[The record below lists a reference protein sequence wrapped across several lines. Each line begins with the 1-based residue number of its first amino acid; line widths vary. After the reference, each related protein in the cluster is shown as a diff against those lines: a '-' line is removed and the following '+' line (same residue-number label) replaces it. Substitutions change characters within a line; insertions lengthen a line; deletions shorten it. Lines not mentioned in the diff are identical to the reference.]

1 MHPISSSAL
10 AASTKPTTACPPNPA
25 SGTTLTCATGAWA
38 TSYAARC
45 VFTTTTL
52 NTTSPTAPLAPT
64 APTAAPA
71 LTRRRAWARSSPAI
85 STTAPSLSTASGPP
99 TRLLTVRGSWRP
111 RRWQAASWRT
121 SSSAVHCAATT
132 ARARTRRR
140 ARTCP
145 PRSVALASTAT
156 QMASPPS
163 TRAPSFTMLHALAP
177 SVTRRRPTVCARARA
192 WFLRSH
198 SRSSSSK
205 ARLGTPTARTRSR
218 TTRRMRTRTLHA
230 SPPRTRRTRTVCLG
244 IGWSA
249 LTSHSCCSGSP
260 RSSGRFARCRGDDPA
275 RTSALQI
282 RRNLTSA
289 SHWPCSC
296 SSSRG

>member
-38 TSYAARC
+38 TSCASRRAR
-45 VFTTTTL
+45 TTTAVL
-52 NTTSPTAPLAPT
+52 PARNTTSPTAPLAPT

-71 LTRRRAWARSSPAI
+71 LMHRQAWARSSPAI
-85 STTAPSLSTASGPP
+85 STTPPSLSTASGPP

-111 RRWQAASWRT
+111 RRWQAASRRA

-145 PRSVALASTAT
+145 PRSVAMASIAT
-156 QMASPPS
+156 QMARPPL
-163 TRAPSFTMLHALAP
+163 TRAPSFIMLQAP
-177 SVTRRRPTVCARARA
+177 SVTRRRPTGCARARA
-192 WFLRSH
+192 LSLRSH

-218 TTRRMRTRTLHA
+218 TTRRMRMRTLNT
-230 SPPRTRRTRTVCLG
+230 SPPRMRRTQTVCLG

-249 LTSHSCCSGSP
+249 LTSHSCCSGSR
-260 RSSGRFARCRGDDPA
+260 RSSG
-275 RTSALQI
+275 
-282 RRNLTSA
+282 
-289 SHWPCSC
+289 
-296 SSSRG
+296 